1 MKRKQLSKKHKGVM
15 YGVHDPEQ
23 LNALT
28 AHFSWHSGC
37 SANYDG
43 DVEEEE
49 EEQKEELQES
59 KVLKWADE

>member
-1 MKRKQLSKKHKGVM
+1 M